1 MDGFASQTLKTLR
14 SLYEAAFS
22 VANRAPAF
30 DGVSTPQPSSIALHE
45 VVPTGYRVDH
55 AGEARRFVQESQ
67 SLLLLFASS
76 LVFIYLGAVRQL

>member
-30 DGVSTPQPSSIALHE
+30 DGVSTRQPSSIALHE

-55 AGEARRFVQESQ
+55 AGEARRFGSPATVIAAHRRAYDS
-67 SLLLLFASS
+67 
-76 LVFIYLGAVRQL
+76 